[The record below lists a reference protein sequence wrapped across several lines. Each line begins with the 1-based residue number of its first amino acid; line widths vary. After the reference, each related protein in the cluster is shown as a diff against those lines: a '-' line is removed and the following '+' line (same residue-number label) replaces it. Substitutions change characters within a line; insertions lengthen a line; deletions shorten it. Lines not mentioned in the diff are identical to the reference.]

1 MSADTTTTSSTEGR
15 HTARK
20 NAASDLS
27 ERTGMPYAAALR
39 HVTRAEAP
47 WQPPPPVGAHR

>member
-1 MSADTTTTSSTEGR
+1 MSADDTTTSSTEGR

-20 NAASDLS
+20 NAARDLS

-47 WQPPPPVGAHR
+47 